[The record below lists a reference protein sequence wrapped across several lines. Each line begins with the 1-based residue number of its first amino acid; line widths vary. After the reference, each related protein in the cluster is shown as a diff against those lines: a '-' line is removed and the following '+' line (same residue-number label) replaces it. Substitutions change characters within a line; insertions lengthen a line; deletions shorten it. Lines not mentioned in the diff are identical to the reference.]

1 MYNHISSGCSP
12 TVFFFKNEFFFEV
25 STIMSS
31 KNINTIE
38 LWELFT
44 WGLESNSTKRTVSQ
58 EKTALATADPIL
70 FLCKHP
76 QYRSLYI

>member
-1 MYNHISSGCSP
+1 MG
-12 TVFFFKNEFFFEV
+12 
-25 STIMSS
+25 S

-44 WGLESNSTKRTVSQ
+44 WGLESNSTKQTVSQ

-70 FLCKHP
+70 FLHKHP
-76 QYRSLYI
+76 QQHSLYI